1 MATVYIYYKMEID
14 MLKLTMVFYP
24 SFLGIALLLQIS
36 ELLKDSGDW
45 KRVGKI
51 DTRWLIT

>member
-1 MATVYIYYKMEID
+1 
-14 MLKLTMVFYP
+14 MLKLTLSIF
-24 SFLGIALLLQIS
+24 FLGIALLLQIS

-51 DTRWLIT
+51 DTRYWLIT

>member
-1 MATVYIYYKMEID
+1 
-14 MLKLTMVFYP
+14 MLKLTMIFYL
-24 SFLGIALLLQIS
+24 FLGIALLLQIS

-51 DTRWLIT
+51 DTRYWLIT